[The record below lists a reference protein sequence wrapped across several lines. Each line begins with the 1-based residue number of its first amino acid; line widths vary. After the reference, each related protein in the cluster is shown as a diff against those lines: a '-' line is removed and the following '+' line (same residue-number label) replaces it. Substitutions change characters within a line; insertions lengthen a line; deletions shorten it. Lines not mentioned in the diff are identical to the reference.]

1 MSESRDD
8 VLASLFRDTRR
19 NAAIGWMIVALTVL
33 TLGESVI
40 TLDYQ
45 WSLLSGTVLAVML
58 LPPLARRDRRVM
70 LPWELL
76 LLAALPVA
84 VRGALTPT
92 VELGT
97 FATYLSLAALALLIV
112 VELDMFSRMR
122 VTHWFAVALVVVT
135 TLSSV
140 ALWTIVRWNLDR
152 TIGTSYLADN
162 ETLMVEFAWVTV
174 AGLAAGVLFD
184 LYFRRRDRVLRRR
197 LQTEEGV
204 EL

>member
-1 MSESRDD
+1 MSESRND

-19 NAAIGWMIVALTVL
+19 NAAIGWVIVALTVL
-33 TLGESVI
+33 TLAESVI

-45 WSLLSGTVLAVML
+45 WALLSGTVLAVML

-84 VRGALTPT
+84 VRGAITPT

-97 FATYLSLAALALLIV
+97 FATYLSLAALALLVV

-135 TLSSV
+135 TLSSA

-152 TIGTSYLADN
+152 TIGTSYLVDN
-162 ETLMVEFAWVTV
+162 DALMTEFAWVTV

-197 LQTEEGV
+197 LRTEEGV
-204 EL
+204 DL